1 MLEKRPILVITIGY
15 IIGIIMGL
23 YCKINIALIFIIIYI
38 LKKLLHNKKKEKKF
52 KLISIERYSRYFKIV
67 FTKKVK
73 YIIVVFAIISNTI
86 TINQN
91 KKYDQYYD
99 KNVSKTGIVISN
111 PIEKEYKYVYKVK
124 LKDRQIYLNV
134 KKDKK
139 IKLEYGDKIQFTG
152 KFETPKERSNYKGFD
167 YKEYLKTIGICGTV
181 ELEKCEILSKNQ
193 NNILRTCVNK
203 IFLKVKNKI
212 ENNFP
217 KDTSD
222 VFLGLV
228 FGYTKNIGEDL
239 KEQFN
244 QSNITYILAVSGMH
258 VAILVLAIKKVFE
271 KILGKRKAK
280 FISILIIVFYMY
292 LTDLSNSVVRAGIM
306 ANMTLLAGI
315 LFKKSDVWQNLSI
328 SILILLIKNPF
339 AIKDMSLILSFTGTI
354 GILIFQKTIFKI
366 LNKSK
371 ESKKATK
378 KIIKEAISMTIA
390 AQIVVSPIIM
400 ICYNTVSIT
409 SILISVFVSL
419 ILTPILILCYIYCI
433 NPLKIPFLENIIEFS
448 INILIKVSEL
458 GSKLPFNQIYVT
470 TPNLISIITYYL
482 FIIIINFIIN
492 INFNKNLS
500 TFQKRIKNLIS
511 LAKYKINQN
520 KPKVK
525 FTILIMCILIVT
537 CKIIPQNLRIF
548 FIDVGQG
555 DSCLILTPNNK
566 SILIDGGGSETYDVG
581 KNVLFPY
588 LLDRKVRKIDYM
600 VISHFDTDHVRT
612 DYCMYYKK

>member
-1 MLEKRPILVITIGY
+1 MLENRPILVITIGY

-152 KFETPKERSNYKGFD
+152 KFETPKERSNYRGFD

-181 ELEKCEILSKNQ
+181 ELEKCEILSKN
-193 NNILRTCVNK
+193 NNLRTCVNK

-217 KDTSD
+217 KDISD

-228 FGYTKNIGEDL
+228 FGYNQTIDEDL

-258 VAILVLAIKKVFE
+258 VAILVLAVKKIFE
-271 KILGKRKAK
+271 KISGKREAK
-280 FISILIIVFYMY
+280 FVSILIIVFYMY
-292 LTDLSNSVVRAGIM
+292 LTELSNSVVRAGMM

-328 SILILLIKNPF
+328 SMLILLIKNPF

-371 ESKKATK
+371 EAQKTTK
-378 KIIKEAISMTIA
+378 KIIKEATSMTIS
-390 AQIVVSPIIM
+390 AQIMVSPIIM

-433 NPLKIPFLENIIEFS
+433 TPLKIPFLENIIEFS

-470 TPNLISIITYYL
+470 TPNLISIIIYYL

-511 LAKYKINQN
+511 LTKYKINQN

-566 SILIDGGGSETYDVG
+566 SILIDGGGSENFDVG

-588 LLDRKVRKIDYM
+588 LFDRTVRKIDYM

-612 DYCMYYKK
+612 DYCMCCKK